1 MLLICMQMSVT
12 ILVIDVSVP
21 IVYCNFSKY
30 VNIVTSI
37 KDRRLCL
44 RMFVFFCLLKLM
56 KHMHTDSD
64 EFFWR
69 ARVAKATSLVQLHN
83 IITCR

>member
-1 MLLICMQMSVT
+1 ML
-12 ILVIDVSVP
+12 
-21 IVYCNFSKY
+21 
-30 VNIVTSI
+30 
-37 KDRRLCL
+37 
-44 RMFVFFCLLKLM
+44 VFFCLLKLM

-64 EFFWR
+64 EVFWR